1 MWRQCPTPSFPAR
14 SLQTIFFREN
24 RGTFAAIQYSVANAC
39 VLEEMTS
46 VAALALPLSP
56 LAGRHTRIETS
67 DERTILTALSSN
79 KTQHIDE
86 DDARRTRSDCAH
98 ITSHERPTRHM
109 AWTYVILHY
118 LGVERLVLHDSKSWS
133 RRKSRVRQEFSTSDT
148 DEPVCIRCC
157 PANVSGASGKSGL
170 TYLPLTW
177 FCKCA
182 CICSTSPLG

>member
-1 MWRQCPTPSFPAR
+1 M
-14 SLQTIFFREN
+14 FRILLLLPCTCSQ
-24 RGTFAAIQYSVANAC
+24 RMHGC
-39 VLEEMTS
+39 EEM
-46 VAALALPLSP
+46 ARRCPFALSP
-56 LAGRHTRIETS
+56 HSPDTPHSNLDACSARNHMLCDEDTCRDETS
-67 DERTILTALSSN
+67 DERTILTTLSNS
-79 KTQHIDE
+79 KIQHIDE
-86 DDARRTRSDCAH
+86 DNARRTRSDCAH
-98 ITSHERPTRHM
+98 RTSHERPTRHM

-133 RRKSRVRQEFSTSDT
+133 RRKSHVRQEFSTSDAG
-148 DEPVCIRCC
+148 EPVCIRCC